1 MGQRQPR
8 PQGTQ
13 TAPAR
18 LTRAQTQSERQL
30 ENRETRVEFAATLAQ
45 YVQSVSLDAVP
56 QRDREIAKLA
66 ILDQIGVALAAVGEP
81 PGSKVQ
87 AMADRVTGNVATVLG
102 TPRKTSTWLAALVN
116 GTLGHTLDFDDCSSF
131 GHPSVVL
138 VPAMLA
144 SGESQ
149 QRSGRE
155 LLEAYIAGYEV
166 GEALSR
172 IVPRRADQFHGLHS
186 TALFGPLTSATV
198 SGKLLRL
205 DASSQRHAWGIAA
218 SQAGGITGNFGTHTK
233 PLHGGIASQAGVM
246 AAELAASGFEANVN
260 ALDGPLGYIDSVV
273 AAGRME
279 GVDVAKATSELGMW
293 HIADTWRMKK
303 YPCGYIAQG
312 AIDAALSFRQ
322 HTAMRLDDLASVEIR
337 VPHLQ
342 PYFRVRPAGEFSGK
356 FGYEYP
362 VLCALLDGEVVKRT
376 FSEAAFKRAEVARH
390 IGKFKTLE
398 DPAATDGPLG
408 VLVIEA
414 QGKTIRQPIE
424 IPLGDHRRP
433 VPPSQVVDKYLRN
446 AAEVLGADGA
456 EETARMLQ
464 QLETLP
470 SLRPL
475 LDRLARRA

>member
-1 MGQRQPR
+1 
-8 PQGTQ
+8 
-13 TAPAR
+13 
-18 LTRAQTQSERQL
+18 
-30 ENRETRVEFAATLAQ
+30 VEFGATLAQ
-45 YVQSVSLDAVP
+45 YVQSVTLDRVP
-56 QRDREIAKLA
+56 QRDVEVAKLA
-66 ILDQIGVALAAVGEP
+66 ILDQIGVALAGVGEA
-81 PGSKVQ
+81 PGVRVQ
-87 AMADRVTGNVATVLG
+87 AMVDRVTGGEATVLG
-102 TPRKTSTWLAALVN
+102 NPRKTSTWLAALVN

-144 SGESQ
+144 SGETRD
-149 QRSGRE
+149 RSGRE

-198 SGKLLRL
+198 SGKLLGL
-205 DASSQRHAWGIAA
+205 QEAQQRHAWGIAA

-246 AAELAASGFEANVN
+246 AAELAASGFEANPD

-279 GVDVAKATSELGMW
+279 GVDVDKATAGLGQW
-293 HIADTWRMKK
+293 HIADTWRLKK

-312 AIDAALSFRQ
+312 AIDAALRFREQ
-322 HTAMRLDDLASVEIR
+322 TGLQLDDLASVEIR

-362 VLCALLDGEVVKRT
+362 VLCAILDGEVVKQT
-376 FSEAAFKRAEVARH
+376 FSDAAFKRAEIGRH
-390 IGKFKTLE
+390 LGKFSTLE
-398 DPAATDGPLG
+398 DPQATDGPLG
-408 VLVIEA
+408 VLIIEA
-414 QGKTIRQPIE
+414 QGRTIRQPIE

-433 VPPSQVVDKYLRN
+433 VPPSQVLDKYRRN
-446 AAEVLGADGA
+446 AAEVIGTDAA
-456 EETARMLQ
+456 ERTARMLQ
-464 QLETLP
+464 QLEALP
-470 SLRPL
+470 SIRPV
-475 LDRLARRA
+475 LDVLARRA